1 MKPGRVKIVYAI
13 GWVLLAI
20 IRIPYRWR
28 TRTNQIVVNRRTA
41 QEKSLLALLAVG
53 MGALPLVYLVTP
65 WLNFANYR
73 LRTWVGWM
81 GMTNFVVGLWLLWR
95 AHADLGNNWSDSLQ
109 LQQGHQLVT
118 YGIYRRIRHPMYA
131 GGWLF
136 GIAQALLLPNWIV
149 GLSGLGSFGLLY
161 CLRVPREEQM
171 MLDQFGV
178 AYRSY
183 MDRTGR
189 VIPRLS

>member
-1 MKPGRVKIVYAI
+1 MELRTSKIVYAI
-13 GWVLLAI
+13 GWIAIAI

-28 TRTNQIVVNRRTA
+28 ARTNQVVVNRRTA

-65 WLNFANYR
+65 RLNFANYR
-73 LRTWVGWM
+73 LPTWARGT
-81 GMTNFVVGLWLLWR
+81 GMASFAIGLWLLWR

-118 YGIYRRIRHPMYA
+118 SGTYRRIRHPMYA
-131 GGWLF
+131 SGWLF
-136 GIAQALLLPNWIV
+136 GIAQALLLPNWIA
-149 GLSGLGSFGLLY
+149 GLSALAAFSLLY
-161 CLRVPREEQM
+161 FLRVPREEQM
-171 MLDQFGV
+171 MLEQFGA
-178 AYRSY
+178 AYQAY

-189 VIPRLS
+189 VVPRLR